1 MIDDTMFAEKTAR
14 VLARLSALK
23 VVPVLVL
30 DTVEIG
36 MKMCEL
42 LMDNGLP
49 AAEIT
54 FRTAAAEETI
64 RRAAREF
71 PGLTLGAG
79 TVLSRD
85 VLHKAIDAGAGFA
98 VAPGFNPAVVQ
109 EAINCAFP
117 FVPGSATPS
126 ELEQAHELGCTFLK
140 FFPAE
145 ANGGVKMLKNL
156 LAPYRQLGIRF
167 MPTGGITPAL
177 LASYLEVP
185 EIACVGGTWLAKPAD
200 LKQAASSGDWSA
212 IGKGIAEAAQAIA
225 NMHHD

>member
-1 MIDDTMFAEKTAR
+1 MFNEKTTQI
-14 VLARLSALK
+14 LARLSSLK

-42 LMDNGLP
+42 LMENGLP

-64 RRAAREF
+64 RRAAKEF
-71 PGLTLGAG
+71 PELTLGAG

-85 VLHKAIDAGAGFA
+85 VLHKAIDAGASFA
-98 VAPGFNPAVVQ
+98 VAPGFNPVVVQ
-109 EAINCAFP
+109 EAINCDFP
-117 FVPGSATPS
+117 FVPGIATPS

-156 LAPYRQLGIRF
+156 LAPYRQLGVRF
-167 MPTGGITPAL
+167 MPTGGVTPAL
-177 LASYLEVP
+177 LSSYLEVP
-185 EIACVGGTWLAKPAD
+185 EIACVGGTWLAKGAD
-200 LKQAASSGDWSA
+200 LKAAAASGDWSPIA
-212 IGKGIAEAAQAIA
+212 KGITDVVETIKNLQK
-225 NMHHD
+225 

>member
-1 MIDDTMFAEKTAR
+1 MFNEKTDQI
-14 VLARLSALK
+14 LARLSALK

-42 LMDNGLP
+42 LMENGLP

-64 RRAAREF
+64 RRAAKEF
-71 PGLTLGAG
+71 PELTLGAG

-85 VLHKAIDAGAGFA
+85 VLHKAIDAGASFA
-98 VAPGFNPAVVQ
+98 VAPGFNPVVVQ
-109 EAINCAFP
+109 EAINCDFP
-117 FVPGSATPS
+117 FVPGIATPS

-156 LAPYRQLGIRF
+156 LAPYRQLGVRF
-167 MPTGGITPAL
+167 MPTGGVTPAL
-177 LASYLEVP
+177 LNSYLEVP
-185 EIACVGGTWLAKPAD
+185 EIACVGGTWLAKSAD
-200 LKQAASSGDWSA
+200 LKAASASGDWSA
-212 IGKGIAEAAQAIA
+212 IAKGITDVVEAIKALQ
-225 NMHHD
+225 N